1 MECCVGQSSSA
12 QCLSNTWLL
21 PFATLPLH
29 CSRCFCLFDLYCQA
43 AETAETVDTL
53 SALLAAR
60 RRGKSGIRLAWTQEV
75 LKLPGGECYQT
86 LYQVNTNEWDINLSF
101 WGMSL
106 ADFLFKYLLRLW
118 KIWNVEVNIGLSPLD
133 GPYLDRWPETGDW
146 RWTRN
151 AEVDLQLGIL
161 HTLPSASSTLK

>member
-1 MECCVGQSSSA
+1 MLGHSSLV
-12 QCLSNTWLL
+12 QCLCVRYMIAPIRHIVPVVSVYLICI
-21 PFATLPLH
+21 A
-29 CSRCFCLFDLYCQA
+29 RQQRQ
-43 AETAETVDTL
+43 TAETVSTL
-53 SALLAAR
+53 SALLAAGSR
-60 RRGKSGIRLAWTQEV
+60 KSGIRLAWTREV

-161 HTLPSASSTLK
+161 HTLPSVSSTLK